1 MRFTVQAHPKVI
13 TSLITGRTASFPRR
27 REFSERNM
35 RPMAECKKDWIPAFA
50 GMTKNPPAGNDK
62 ALIFLLGF
70 EKTLALARTL
80 WFLDRM
86 Q

>member
-1 MRFTVQAHPKVI
+1 
-13 TSLITGRTASFPRR
+13 
-27 REFSERNM
+27 
-35 RPMAECKKDWIPAFA
+35 MAECKKDWIPAFA